1 MGLPTR
7 ALRTRDLT
15 WGAEEH
21 AVLVDGKYI
30 DDEMMALSL

>member
-1 MGLPTR
+1 
-7 ALRTRDLT
+7 LT